1 MYFDALCFLPIG
13 WFLTAIGKA
22 GASLDENSVD
32 ALTGLPD
39 YDAFL
44 RDIERMVAESAATGG
59 PVSIALV
66 DIDEFG
72 KINDRHGQTTGD
84 VIIKSLG
91 ESLVESIGS
100 GGTVYRYGGDAF
112 MILMEG
118 IEKEQAFL
126 RMERSRTAFE
136 GRRAVSVNGKEV
148 KLDLGISGGVAA
160 FPDDANHRADL
171 LRRCHEALYR
181 AKVSGRNKVC
191 LAREE
196 RMTTKTTHYTQGQL
210 EGLSRLSKR
219 EGLNEAGLL
228 REALD
233 DLLRKRNA

>member
-1 MYFDALCFLPIG
+1 
-13 WFLTAIGKA
+13 
-22 GASLDENSVD
+22 
-32 ALTGLPD
+32 
-39 YDAFL
+39 
-44 RDIERMVAESAATGG
+44 
-59 PVSIALV
+59 
-66 DIDEFG
+66 
-72 KINDRHGQTTGD
+72 
-84 VIIKSLG
+84 
-91 ESLVESIGS
+91 
-100 GGTVYRYGGDAF
+100 

-126 RMERSRTAFE
+126 KMESSRTAFE
-136 GRRAVSVNGKEV
+136 GKQAVSVNGKEV

-219 EGLNEAGLL
+219 EGLNEASLL